1 MKLVV
6 VSAGLSVPSSTRL
19 LGDRLAAAVG
29 RAAEVDV
36 QVVELRELAVEI
48 AQNFTNGFPG
58 RALAAA
64 QEAVA
69 GADGLI
75 VVTPV
80 FSASYSGLF
89 KSFFDVLEPEA
100 LEGKPVLIAA
110 TGGSARHSLV
120 LEHALR
126 PLFAYLKAVV
136 VPTGVYAASED
147 WGAEGL
153 DGRIE
158 RAAGEL
164 AALMA
169 GLSVGAGRCGP
180 GRLVRR
186 WCRSSSSSPRCV
198 PRGERA
204 VRRARGEQL
213 ITSYDSAGRHTEGV
227 PQNVLLAEDD
237 RAIRHALERA
247 LTLEGYQVT
256 AVADGVEALA
266 QAHRTPPDVLVLD
279 VMMPGIDGLQVCRVL
294 RAEGDRTPILM
305 LTALVETQ
313 DRIAGLDA
321 GADDYV
327 VKPFDV
333 EEVFARLRALLRRT
347 SPDGMA
353 PAAGRWRG
361 SRGRG
366 ARRCPRGGI
375 EAAGLRMDIQARRA
389 WRGDARAG
397 ADPDRVRAAG
407 TAGAQRGH
415 RAGPFDDLRPHLG
428 LRLRARLQEPRRLRR
443 LSAPQARRARRP
455 AADPHGA
462 RRGLRA
468 AGGLSGAAW
477 AVRLLGPAAA
487 PAGWSLRTTFAVSSP
502 R

>member
-36 QVVELRELAVEI
+36 QVVELRDLAVEI

-164 AALMA
+164 ATLMA
-169 GLSVGAGRCGP
+169 GLSVGRGP
-180 GRLVRR
+180 RAARADSFSAV
-186 WCRSSSSSPRCV
+186 V
-198 PRGERA
+198 PFE
-204 VRRARGEQL
+204 EQL
-213 ITSYDSAGRHTEGV
+213 
-227 PQNVLLAEDD
+227 
-237 RAIRHALERA
+237 
-247 LTLEGYQVT
+247 
-256 AVADGVEALA
+256 
-266 QAHRTPPDVLVLD
+266 
-279 VMMPGIDGLQVCRVL
+279 
-294 RAEGDRTPILM
+294 
-305 LTALVETQ
+305 
-313 DRIAGLDA
+313 
-321 GADDYV
+321 
-327 VKPFDV
+327 
-333 EEVFARLRALLRRT
+333 
-347 SPDGMA
+347 
-353 PAAGRWRG
+353 AA
-361 SRGRG
+361 
-366 ARRCPRGGI
+366 
-375 EAAGLRMDIQARRA
+375 
-389 WRGDARAG
+389 
-397 ADPDRVRAAG
+397 
-407 TAGAQRGH
+407 
-415 RAGPFDDLRPHLG
+415 LRPTG
-428 LRLRARLQEPRRLRR
+428 
-443 LSAPQARRARRP
+443 
-455 AADPHGA
+455 
-462 RRGLRA
+462 
-468 AGGLSGAAW
+468 
-477 AVRLLGPAAA
+477 
-487 PAGWSLRTTFAVSSP
+487 
-502 R
+502 